1 MLKQALPLCLC
12 ASVLTLSACHNNNN
26 GGNAAQPSQPTAAK
40 KAAGDQTIA
49 AALDH
54 NSKFYQA
61 AKAAG
66 LDTALA
72 GPGPY
77 TVLVPSDQAW
87 NSSPAAKIG
96 DLTKPDAR
104 AQMTAI
110 IDNHILNGTMLTDDI
125 GKAIDKGHGSAVLAT
140 MAGGTLTASKNG
152 GNIVFTD
159 QAGDKATVTKA
170 DEKRS
175 NGVVDEVDAVLMPAN
190 GQGGT
195 AAGKKG

>member
-1 MLKQALPLCLC
+1 MSKSALPLCLC
-12 ASVLTLSACHNNNN
+12 ASLLSLSACHNDN
-26 GGNAAQPSQPTAAK
+26 GGNSAQPSQPAAAQ
-40 KAAGDQTIA
+40 KAAGGQTIA
-49 AALDH
+49 AALDQ

-61 AKAAG
+61 AKAVG

-87 NSSPAAKIG
+87 NNSPAGKIT
-96 DLTKPDAR
+96 DLTKPESK
-104 AQMTAI
+104 AQVTAI

-125 GKAIDKGHGSAVLAT
+125 GKAIDKGHGSAMLTT
-140 MAGGTLTASKNG
+140 MAGGTLTATKRG

-159 QAGDKATVTKA
+159 QGGDKATVTKA

-175 NGVVDEVDAVLMPAN
+175 NGVVDEVDGVLMPSHGAN
-190 GQGGT
+190 G
-195 AAGKKG
+195 AAAPKKG